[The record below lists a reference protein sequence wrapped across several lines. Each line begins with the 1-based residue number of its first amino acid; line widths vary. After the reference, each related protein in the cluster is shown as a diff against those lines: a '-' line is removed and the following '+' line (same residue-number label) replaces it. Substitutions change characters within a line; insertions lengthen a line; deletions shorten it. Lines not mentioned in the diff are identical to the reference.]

1 MTQPDLPDADLGRAL
16 AHYRS
21 HGWARLGRVA
31 DGETLAALRVRAD
44 DIMLGRVVHEGLFF
58 QHDSDTGRYEDL
70 EFGRGYVGPSEAYR
84 KIEKLERDPLFRA
97 WIENPVFERVVRGVL
112 GGEDGTSPATP
123 GRGQGLSE
131 GVAVY
136 RATLFTKSARGGTE
150 LPWHQDGG
158 SFWGLDRDPELQ
170 VWTAID
176 DATVSSGCVEV
187 LDASH
192 TAGLAT
198 PLGGTIPR
206 DLVLQARAEE
216 RKLAVPARAGEVLL
230 IHNYLWH
237 RSGNNTSGRT
247 RRAFTVSFMPSSIR
261 CTRKRRAPRQFVR
274 VFDRARVG

>member
-1 MTQPDLPDADLGRAL
+1 MKQQDLVDAL
-16 AHYRS
+16 AHFRL

-31 DGETLAALRVRAD
+31 DDETLETLRARAE

-58 QHDSDTGRYEDL
+58 QHDSASGRYEDL
-70 EFGRGYVGPSEAYR
+70 EFGRGYVGPSDAYR

-97 WIENPVFERVVRGVL
+97 WIENPVFEQVVRAVL
-112 GGEDGTSPATP
+112 GEE
-123 GRGQGLSE
+123 E

-187 LDASH
+187 VDASH
-192 TAGLAT
+192 TEGLAT

-206 DLVLQARAEE
+206 ELTLGARADE
-216 RKLAVPARAGEVLL
+216 RKIALPAGAGEVLL
-230 IHNYLWH
+230 IHNHLWH
-237 RSGNNTSGRT
+237 RSGNNASGRA
-247 RRAFTVSFMPSSIR
+247 RRALTISYMAASTR